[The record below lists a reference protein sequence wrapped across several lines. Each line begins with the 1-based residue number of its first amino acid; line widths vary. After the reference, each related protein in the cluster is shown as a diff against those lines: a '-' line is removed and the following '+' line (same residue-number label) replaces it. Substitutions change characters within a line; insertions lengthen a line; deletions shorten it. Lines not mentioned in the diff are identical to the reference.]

1 MINSTT
7 AVIVA
12 RKGSI
17 RVPAKMYQLVEGES
31 LILRKIRQL
40 KQIEGVDKIVV
51 GTDADDLQDE
61 IESAG
66 ATFCRTPDELNQGLH
81 NKVNAMVKNI
91 LSFFKSKQVLW
102 AHCTNPFI
110 ESWHYQEALEV
121 LESRKDE
128 GYDSLFS
135 ANRMQGHFWN
145 DRISPI
151 NFAPLDPL
159 HRIANHLPP
168 IYMQNGGIFIRPYED
183 MAKDGSL
190 MAGKAHMFAM
200 DQLTGWDIDYPWQLE
215 FAQHYAGTINK
226 KHDGI
231 FE

>member
-1 MINSTT
+1 MKKTT

-17 RVPAKMYQLVEGES
+17 RVPNKMYQPIHGEKM
-31 LILRKIRQL
+31 ILRKINQL
-40 KQIEGVDKIVV
+40 KSVDSIDRIVV

-61 IESAG
+61 IEAAG
-66 ATFCRTPDELNQGLH
+66 AIFCRTPDEYNQGMH

-91 LSFFKSKQVLW
+91 LSFFVSDQVLW

-121 LESRKDE
+121 MEAIRPE

-135 ANRMQGHFWN
+135 VNRMMGHFWS
-145 DRISPI
+145 DKVSPI
-151 NFAPLDPL
+151 NFGALDPV
-159 HRIANHLPP
+159 HKIANHLPP
-168 IYMQNGGIFIRPYED
+168 VYAQNGGIFIRPYED
-183 MAKDGSL
+183 MLKDGSL

-200 DQLTGWDIDYPWQLE
+200 EQIIGWDIDYPWQLE
-215 FAQHYAGTINK
+215 FAQHYASIINQ
-226 KHDGI
+226 KHEGI